1 MEKQARE
8 RARAEAEEVQARLA
22 ERAQTEADTGK
33 KVGGRPPVAPDP
45 ETAKPDPKSRRNFTD
60 PDARISKDG
69 ATKAFAQAYNAQ
81 AAADSAH
88 QIIVAADVTQQGN
101 DKQQLVPMMAQV
113 AVNRGRLPEN
123 TSADAGY
130 YSESAVTDPSLATTA
145 LHVPPERHKHP
156 EPLGC
161 PQETGPAPTTKAAM
175 QRKLASPAGQAIY
188 RQRKAIIEP
197 AFGQIKHNRWF
208 R

>member
-1 MEKQARE
+1 MPWRFWLGM
-8 RARAEAEEVQARLA
+8 RVS
-22 ERAQTEADTGK
+22 
-33 KVGGRPPVAPDP
+33 P
-45 ETAKPDPKSRRNFTD
+45 EFSGLFGPLT
-60 PDARISKDG
+60 
-69 ATKAFAQAYNAQ
+69 
-81 AAADSAH
+81 
-88 QIIVAADVTQQGN
+88 IVAADN

-113 AVNRGRLPEN
+113 AVNGGRLPEN
-123 TSADAGY
+123 PSADAGY
-130 YSESAVTDPSLATTA
+130 YSELAVTDPSLATTA
-145 LHVPPERHKHP
+145 LHVRPERHKHP
-156 EPLGC
+156 EPLVC

>member
-1 MEKQARE
+1 MKKQARE
-8 RARAEAEEVQARLA
+8 RARAEAKEVEARLA
-22 ERAQTEADTGK
+22 ARAKTEADTGK

-45 ETAKPDPKSRRNFTD
+45 DTAKPDSKSQRNFTD

-113 AVNRGRLPEN
+113 AVNGGRLPEN

-145 LHVPPERHKHP
+145 LHVPPERHKHL
-156 EPLGC
+156 EPLVC

-197 AFGQIKHNRWF
+197 AFG
-208 R
+208 